1 MKKHTRNLLYGL
13 VFAVAT
19 VAARAGD
26 PRTNSWFTTYSSRY
40 ARMYTNDVAK
50 TNGVS
55 GTTWGNGSQNQLTPA
70 YSGIQEVY
78 SSSNYV
84 YFRTTGL
91 GQHTMGPW
99 YNDTTRTTL
108 FINLPKNS
116 KTLYRI
122 PRNPTVPATRT
133 LIGGGTIAYTVD
145 GLSVFDSRDAL
156 AWNGSTEAMSAG
168 NTGGLWWRD
177 AWPNEG
183 VTFDPGLAH
192 QPQDG
197 TYHYHANPLATR
209 YLLGDHVSF
218 NPVTKIYSESTNAV
232 TKHSPIIGWVPDGF
246 PLYGPYGYS
255 SPSNAASGLR
265 RMVSGYVLR
274 NGQNGTDNLTNAAA
288 ATLPAWALRAYNV
301 ASDVTRPTVAS
312 GKPVSRYT
320 EDYAYLGDLTNSVTG
335 TNYQK
340 GTDFDLDE
348 WNGRWCYTP
357 EFPNGTYAYFTTI
370 NADGSVAFPY
380 IIGRQYFG
388 TLNGGSVGSVTE
400 AVTTNFVGGPNLR
413 ETVSTPSKSGNNIV
427 LTWSAVEGGTYRVE
441 AESSLSGSN
450 WVAFNTNAIVNAITG
465 TATETNGATNAARFY
480 RVARTALANYDGAP
494 TGSGLTFPVP
504 GGSVS
509 RGSGT
514 NITLNITWPSM
525 PPAPP
530 ANTPITSVTMGSLT
544 ATSTSYEVQGTVLA
558 NFTIPS
564 NATLGAQNVT
574 VTFAMGPPPYTF
586 TGGFTIN
593 P

>member
-1 MKKHTRNLLYGL
+1 MKTNSIQ
-13 VFAVAT
+13 FT
-19 VAARAGD
+19 VALVITAFVTQAFGDD
-26 PRTNSWFTTYSSRY
+26 PRTNSWFTTYSGRY
-40 ARMYTNDVAK
+40 ARMYTNNVAK
-50 TNGVS
+50 TNGIS
-55 GTTWGNGSQNQLTPA
+55 STTWGNGSQNQTTPA

-99 YNDTTRTTL
+99 YNDATITTL

-122 PRNPTVPATRT
+122 PRNPTVPGTKT

-156 AWNGSTEAMSAG
+156 AWNGSTEAMSG
-168 NTGGLWWRD
+168 NTTGGLWWRD

-209 YLLGDHVSF
+209 YLLGDHVDF
-218 NPVTKIYSESTNAV
+218 NSTSKMFTESTNAV

-255 SPSNAASGLR
+255 SASNSASGLR

-274 NGQNGTDNLTNAAA
+274 NGSNGTDNLTNSTT
-288 ATLPAWALRAYNV
+288 ATVPAWALRAYNV
-301 ASDVTRPTVAS
+301 TSGLIRPTVAS

-335 TNYQK
+335 TNYLK

-370 NADGSVAFPY
+370 KADGSVAFPY
-380 IIGRQYFG
+380 IIGRQYYG
-388 TLNGGSVGSVTE
+388 TLSGGSVGSVTE
-400 AVTTNFVGGPNLR
+400 TVVTNFVGGPNLR
-413 ETVSTPSKSGNNIV
+413 ETMNTPAKSGSTV
-427 LTWSAVEGGTYRVE
+427 TLTWSAVEGGTYRVE
-441 AESSLSGSN
+441 SSTNLTTWTTNATGIAAVLNTGSN
-450 WVAFNTNAIVNAITG
+450 SLTSTDTMKFFRVN
-465 TATETNGATNAARFY
+465 
-480 RVARTALANYDGAP
+480 RTAIAAYDGIP
-494 TGSGLTFPVP
+494 GGSGGSFVAP

-509 RGSGT
+509 LGSGT
-514 NITLNITWPSM
+514 NITITITLPTN
-525 PPAPP
+525 PPNPP
-530 ANTPITSVTMGSLT
+530 ANAPITSVTLAGVAGTSVSY
-544 ATSTSYEVQGTVLA
+544 ATQGTVIASFALLSG
-558 NFTIPS
+558 TP
-564 NATLGAQNVT
+564 TGTQNISIQ
-574 VTFAMGPPPYTF
+574 FQNGPVQPYLVS
-586 TGGFTIN
+586 FTIN